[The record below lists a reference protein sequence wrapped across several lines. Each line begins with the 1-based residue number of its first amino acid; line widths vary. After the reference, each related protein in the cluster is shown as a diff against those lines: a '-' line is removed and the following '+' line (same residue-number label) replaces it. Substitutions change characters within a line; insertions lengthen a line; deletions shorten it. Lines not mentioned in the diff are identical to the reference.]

1 MAGYWQTVK
10 RDHSDEDAG
19 WSFIIGPLHG
29 TYAGLQGGVKVHS
42 AEMSHEYPDHTLRFR
57 VQYALTLLRDREP
70 GSKMEA
76 MAQEGR
82 IRDG

>member
-1 MAGYWQTVK
+1 MMMPGGLLLLARFT
-10 RDHSDEDAG
+10 
-19 WSFIIGPLHG
+19 G

-57 VQYALTLLRDREP
+57 VQYALTLLREREP
-70 GSKMEA
+70 DSKMEA
-76 MAQEGR
+76 MRQEGA